1 MTRDPYE
8 LLASRAASHAASHV
22 EFMRSTAKG
31 DTPIE
36 QLLFTALRAVIAYGG
51 VSVKEAYFA
60 HDEGHLG
67 RLKSEADYKEDSI
80 FLRTQVQ
87 LVGWRV
93 DFLLDA
99 PVLNSAG
106 DIDHWRQLVI
116 ECDGH
121 DFHERTKEQAAKD
134 RSRDRAASLAKMTVF
149 RFTGAELWRDPWS
162 CAKQVCDWA
171 TKVRWGHI

>member
-1 MTRDPYE
+1 M
-8 LLASRAASHAASHV
+8 
-22 EFMRSTAKG
+22 
-31 DTPIE
+31 
-36 QLLFTALRAVIAYGG
+36 FTALRAVIAYGG